1 MRKRLDG
8 IAQVVLRHFFRLLPV
23 IVDATFVFEHAIPV
37 EHETVWRADGAV
49 CLRHFLRFVVA
60 IREWIILRVMSFLHR
75 LERII
80 WIFGCI
86 VAVDE
91 NELNAFFIEV
101 LLELN
106 QAALDRLR
114 IGTVI
119 AGENN
124 DDHGIFDE
132 DCLDRHTIRRWQIEI
147 RHRITNF
154 QRRRVI
160 IHEDHGLEY
169 TPDATTFHCH
179 GVHR

>member
-1 MRKRLDG
+1 MRQRFDG
-8 IAQVVLRHFFRLLPV
+8 IAQVMLCYFFRLLPV
-23 IVDATFVFEHAIPV
+23 VVYTTFVFQNSIPV
-37 EHETVWRADGAV
+37 EDETMRSANGAV
-49 CLRHFLRFVVA
+49 RLRDFLGFVVA
-60 IREWIILRVMSFLHR
+60 VRERIVFCVVPFFHR
-75 LERII
+75 LERIVGI
-80 WIFGCI
+80 LGRV
-86 VAVDE
+86 VAIDQ